1 MILPFLSATAA
12 RQLVPPP
19 SMPIASSVIGPP
31 NMPFP
36 MFFNTIPK
44 KYHLPSGNEG
54 ENQSFYLVDFA

>member
-1 MILPFLSATAA
+1 
-12 RQLVPPP
+12 
-19 SMPIASSVIGPP
+19 MPIASSVIGPP